1 MFRAIEESNLSD
13 ITKKNYMHTIE
24 KLEVA
29 LNAHLIDILQ
39 NPEKYI
45 QEIDRLYP
53 KESSLRTLYA
63 TIMSVF
69 KYDRDLKKILMEEYD
84 IWMDRF
90 NELNNKYKTN
100 LKMNM
105 PTAEQREKDIGYSD
119 FKSKMDEMPHG
130 SDERLLLCMYTYL
143 PPKRADYGAVKIYM
157 DVIPRKHESNYIL
170 LKNTG
175 GLLYIGEHKT
185 SATNGAFIQPIPHE
199 LLLEIIEHLQYKPN
213 KKYLFEDVSRRPF
226 QSKHAFGSWVSQKF
240 KNIFGKHLTINS
252 IRHSFINSLDF
263 NKMSI
268 YEKEKI
274 ANDMG
279 HSVMVQDNYRLFM

>member
-130 SDERLLLCMYTYL
+130 SDELQLQQLQAQQLAAEEAAAPPPFL
-143 PPKRADYGAVKIYM
+143 PRTPGASLGGAPEYKKGGLVKKTTFAKVHKGEVVIPKSRVNTIEKAVK
-157 DVIPRKHESNYIL
+157 KAGLKSIL
-170 LKNTG
+170 
-175 GLLYIGEHKT
+175 
-185 SATNGAFIQPIPHE
+185 
-199 LLLEIIEHLQYKPN
+199 KPV
-213 KKYLFEDVSRRPF
+213 K
-226 QSKHAFGSWVSQKF
+226 
-240 KNIFGKHLTINS
+240 GK
-252 IRHSFINSLDF
+252 
-263 NKMSI
+263 
-268 YEKEKI
+268 E
-274 ANDMG
+274 
-279 HSVMVQDNYRLFM
+279 